1 MSDHGRIAVHEFEGS
16 LVGSIQVEL
25 SERVMRA
32 FRENLLEEIHRTGA
46 ESAIID
52 VSGLS
57 VLDLH
62 EFDFLRSTFR
72 MASIMGCRSILV
84 GLNPGIV
91 AALIQLDADVEGL
104 ETALSVEHAI
114 HALRPRPD
122 ASAEADDED
131 VEHGPPGEADE
142 DSDAPATPAEH
153 PFLAP
158 RSGDDRSGD
167 GNE

>member
-1 MSDHGRIAVHEFEGS
+1 MSDDGRIAVHEFEGS

-25 SERVMRA
+25 SDRVMQA

-46 ESAIID
+46 ASAIID
-52 VSGLS
+52 VSGLN
-57 VLDLH
+57 VLDIH

-72 MASIMGCRSILV
+72 MASVMGCRPILV

-114 HALRPRPD
+114 HALRPAPATD
-122 ASAEADDED
+122 LDDED
-131 VEHGPPGEADE
+131 GEHDGPGEPGD
-142 DSDAPATPAEH
+142 DSDAPADRAGDPSD
-153 PFLAP
+153 LP
-158 RSGDDRSGD
+158 RPGGEN
-167 GNE
+167 G